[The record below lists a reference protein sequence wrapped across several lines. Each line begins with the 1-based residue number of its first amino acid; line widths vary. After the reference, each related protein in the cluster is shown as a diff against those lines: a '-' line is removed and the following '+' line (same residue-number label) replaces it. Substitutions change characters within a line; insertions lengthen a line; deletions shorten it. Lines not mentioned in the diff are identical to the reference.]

1 MSVAK
6 AAASAAIF
14 ILASAVGAAARPV
27 VTAADTNLR
36 KSPGTDAA
44 VLTLLT
50 KGTSIEV
57 GKCSNGWCEA
67 SFDGQNGYVIARNV
81 GMAAAPRPPRSPRR
95 PAIADQIVEEDAPPV
110 YYGPRP
116 YAVGPLYYGYGPCCG
131 YYGGWG
137 GGWGWGR
144 RW

>member
-1 MSVAK
+1 MRVAT
-6 AAASAAIF
+6 AAAWAAIF
-14 ILASAVGAAARPV
+14 ILGSTVCVAAKPI
-27 VTAADTNLR
+27 VTIGDTNLR
-36 KSPGTDAA
+36 KAPGTDSP

-81 GMAAAPRPPRSPRR
+81 GMAAAPRPPRG
-95 PAIADQIVEEDAPPV
+95 PAIAGQIVEEDDPPV

-116 YAVGPLYYGYGPCCG
+116 YAGPLYDGYGPYYG
-131 YYGGWG
+131 YYRGWG
-137 GGWGWGR
+137 FGAGWGCCR